1 MPEKFFLTNLQH
13 HFEKAKKADFRDK
26 AWYLLSK
33 MGLPSKSHEAFRYVT
48 LREFYLSSFE
58 TSACELIGKF
68 LFSESILPECE
79 HSHIIFVNG
88 HFSPELSDITALP
101 PQTAL
106 LSLDKALRTHSSFL
120 QSRLSRSLKEEK
132 DPFAL
137 LNLAL
142 QSEGAFVYVPPKLE
156 TAVPLQCLHVLT
168 GDVPQLISPRL
179 HLVLGSNSSMRC
191 ILTTHQV
198 SKDVSHCVLPTA
210 EISLEDGANLDI
222 LNLIDTMPAWH
233 FETLRA
239 QLKKNAKLNS
249 LSVHFGGKV
258 VRQSYLVQ
266 LKGENSE
273 VNLNGLWMLD
283 GRRTAHTHAIVE
295 HEAPHTRSMQRFK
308 GVLGDTAKSSFEG
321 KILVRPEAQKTEAYQ
336 INNNLIL
343 SQGAI
348 ANSKPNLEVFADDVK
363 ASHGATVSQ
372 LDDEQLF
379 YLSARG
385 IDLFSAKHLLIG
397 GFCREMIDRIP
408 YHSFLQK
415 MKGNVKN
422 FLNKG
427 ET

>member
-1 MPEKFFLTNLQH
+1 MSEKTFLTNLQP

-33 MGLPSKSHEAFRYVT
+33 MGLPSKSDEAFRYVT

-58 TSACELIGKF
+58 SMGAQAIDKS
-68 LFSESILPECE
+68 LFSDSILPECVN
-79 HSHIIFVNG
+79 SHIVFVNG
-88 HFSPELSDITALP
+88 HFSHELSDITALP
-101 PQTAL
+101 SQTAL
-106 LSLDKALRTHSSFL
+106 LPLEKALRTHSSFL
-120 QSRLSRSLKEEK
+120 QGRFSRILKEEK

-142 QSEGAFVYVPPKLE
+142 GLDGAFLYLPPKL
-156 TAVPLQCLHVLT
+156 AVDVPLQCLHVVT
-168 GDVPQLISPRL
+168 GDVPELLAPRL

-191 ILTTHQV
+191 ILTACRL
-198 SKDVSHCVLPTA
+198 SKDVPHCILPTT
-210 EISLEDGANLDI
+210 EIALEDGASLEI
-222 LNLIDTMPAWH
+222 LNLADTMPAWQ
-233 FETLRA
+233 FETMRA
-239 QLKKNAKLNS
+239 QLKKNARLNS
-249 LSVHFGGKV
+249 LSVSFGGKV
-258 VRQSYLVQ
+258 ARQSYHVQ

-273 VNLNGLWMLD
+273 VNLNGLWML
-283 GRRTAHTHAIVE
+283 GGKRTAHTHATVE

-308 GVLGDTAKSSFEG
+308 GVLGDTAQSSFEG

-336 INNNLIL
+336 LNNNLIL

-372 LDDEQLF
+372 LDDEQLL

-385 IDLFSAKHLLIG
+385 IDPFSARHLLTC
-397 GFCREMIDRIP
+397 GFCREMIDQIP
-408 YHSFLQK
+408 YHSLLQK
-415 MKGNVKN
+415 MRENVKN